1 MSEEKK
7 VICEKYR
14 KSKEETVKTKK
25 MLYSELESLSSGL
38 INVEQVSNV
47 KVLVGKEKKVFQV
60 NSFLLASR

>member
-1 MSEEKK
+1 
-7 VICEKYR
+7 
-14 KSKEETVKTKK
+14 
-25 MLYSELESLSSGL
+25 MLHSELESLSLGLEKL